1 MSNKLQIRPVREWLS
16 QINNPLLIAGPCS
29 LESEEQALAT
39 ARLLAR
45 DHRVFVYR
53 GGVWKPRTRPGSFEG
68 VGSIGLEWLRKV
80 KEETGL
86 PVGTEV
92 ANAAHTE
99 EALKYGIDV
108 LWIGARSTA
117 SPFVVQEIADV
128 VKGTDAVVMVKN
140 PVNPDLQ
147 LWMGAIERVY
157 RAGIR
162 NIVAIHRGFT
172 PFGETKY
179 RNYPNWQT
187 VIELRRL
194 MPEVPV
200 ICDPSHIAGKREYLF
215 EIAQKAF
222 DMGLEGLMLESHVDP
237 SCALSDKEQQLT
249 PADLGK
255 LLDRLVIRHQ
265 SANNPLFEN
274 QLEILRNRI
283 DALDN
288 ELLEV
293 LSSRMDIVREI
304 GKYKRENNVTALQ
317 INRWSQLMDDR
328 TKLGKKLNLSEAFTK
343 VLFQLIHEDSVRL
356 QTEIM
361 DHHDDG
367 NGI

>member
-1 MSNKLQIRPVREWLS
+1 MTEKLDIRPIREWLP
-16 QINNPLLIAGPCS
+16 QLNNPLLIAGPCS
-29 LESEEQALAT
+29 LESESQTLET
-39 ARLLAR
+39 ARLLAK
-45 DHRVFVYR
+45 DHRVFIFR
-53 GGVWKPRTRPGSFEG
+53 GGLWKPRTRPGSFEG
-68 VGSIGLEWLRKV
+68 VGSAGLKWLKLV

-92 ANAAHTE
+92 ANAQHTE
-99 EALKYGIDV
+99 ETLKNNIDV

-128 VKGTDAVVMVKN
+128 VKGSDAMVMVKN

-147 LWMGAIERVY
+147 LWMGAIERIY

-172 PFGETKY
+172 PFKETKY
-179 RNYPNWQT
+179 RNYPSWQT

-200 ICDPSHIAGKREYLF
+200 ICDPSHISGKRDYLF

-274 QLEILRNRI
+274 QLELLRNRI
-283 DALDN
+283 DAIDN

-304 GKYKRENNVTALQ
+304 GKYKKENNVTALQ
-317 INRWSQLMDDR
+317 INRWAQLMEER
-328 TKLGKKLNLSEAFTK
+328 VKWGQKLNLNKTFTQI
-343 VLFQLIHEDSVRL
+343 LFQLIHEDSVRM

-361 DHHDDG
+361 DSHPEG
-367 NGI
+367 EI

>member
-1 MSNKLQIRPVREWLS
+1 MAEKLDIRPIREWLP
-16 QINNPLLIAGPCS
+16 QLNNPLLIAGPCS
-29 LESEEQALAT
+29 LESESQALET
-39 ARLLAR
+39 ARLLAK

-53 GGVWKPRTRPGSFEG
+53 GGLWKPRTRPGSFEG
-68 VGSIGLEWLRKV
+68 VGSVGLKWLKLVR
-80 KEETGL
+80 EETGL

-92 ANAAHTE
+92 ANAQHTE
-99 EALKYGIDV
+99 EAMKNNIDV

-128 VKGTDAVVMVKN
+128 VKGSDAVVMVKN

-179 RNYPNWQT
+179 RNYPSWQT

-200 ICDPSHIAGKREYLF
+200 ICDPSHISGKREYLF

-222 DMGLEGLMLESHVDP
+222 DMGLEGLMLESHMDP

-249 PADLGK
+249 PADLAK

-265 SANNPLFEN
+265 SADNPQFEN
-274 QLEILRNRI
+274 QLEMLRNRI

-304 GKYKRENNVTALQ
+304 GNYKKENNVTALQ
-317 INRWSQLMDDR
+317 INRWAQLMEER
-328 TKLGKKLNLSEAFTK
+328 VKLGQKLNLNKTFTQI
-343 VLFQLIHEDSVRL
+343 LFQLIHEDSVRM

-361 DHHDDG
+361 DNHIEG
-367 NGI
+367 EI

>member
-1 MSNKLQIRPVREWLS
+1 MTAKLDIRPIREWLP
-16 QINNPLLIAGPCS
+16 QLNNPLLIAGPCS
-29 LESEEQALAT
+29 LESESQALAT
-39 ARLLAR
+39 ARLLAK

-53 GGVWKPRTRPGSFEG
+53 GGIWKPRTRPGSFEG
-68 VGSIGLEWLRKV
+68 VGSIGLKWLKLV

-92 ANAAHTE
+92 ANALHTE
-99 EALKYGIDV
+99 EALKNDIDV

-117 SPFVVQEIADV
+117 SPFVVQEIANV
-128 VKGTDAVVMVKN
+128 VKGTDAVIMVKN

-147 LWMGAIERVY
+147 LWMGAIERIY
-157 RAGIR
+157 QAGIR

-200 ICDPSHIAGKREYLF
+200 ICDPSHISGKREYLL

-222 DMGLEGLMLESHVDP
+222 DIGLEGLMLESHIDP

-249 PADLGK
+249 PAELGK

-265 SANNPLFEN
+265 SVDNPLFEN
-274 QLEILRNRI
+274 QLEKLRNRI
-283 DALDN
+283 DSLDK

-304 GKYKRENNVTALQ
+304 GMYKKENNVTALQ
-317 INRWSQLMDDR
+317 INRWAQLMEER
-328 TKLGKKLNLSEAFTK
+328 VKLGQKLNLNKTFTQI
-343 VLFQLIHEDSVRL
+343 LFQLIHEDSVRM

-361 DHHDDG
+361 D
-367 NGI
+367 NQEN